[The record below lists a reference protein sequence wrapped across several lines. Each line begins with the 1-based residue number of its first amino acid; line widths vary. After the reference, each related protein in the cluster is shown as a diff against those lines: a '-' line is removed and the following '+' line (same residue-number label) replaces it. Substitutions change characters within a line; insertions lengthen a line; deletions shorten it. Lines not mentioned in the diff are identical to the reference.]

1 MSAERLTHIDEQGR
15 SRMVD
20 VGAKDPSERIARAC
34 ARVRM
39 SSAAARAV
47 QDGDGPKG
55 EVLGVARLAGIQAAK
70 QTAQLIP
77 LAHPLA
83 LTFADVS
90 ASVVVAEG
98 LVELRSEVRTHGRT
112 GVEMEAMTA
121 CAVAALT
128 IYDVVQGLEPGIV
141 LEQIVLLEKRGGRS
155 DYVREPAAEHGQ
167 GAEPAQQQEPAHG
180 VPGQRPRTALL
191 TVSTSKA
198 AGRGVDE
205 SGEQLVALA
214 GRLGAEVLAREV
226 TPDDRPLIEARLRH
240 FAGDGGCALVLTSGG
255 TGVAPSDVTPEA
267 TAAVIEREIPGI
279 AQAMREASR
288 PHTPNWALSRGLA
301 GICGETLIVNL
312 PGSPRSIEQVGE
324 ALLRSIPHALELI
337 AGARP
342 H

>member
-20 VGAKDPSERIARAC
+20 VGAKDPSERIARAR

-39 SSAAARAV
+39 SSAAAQAV

-90 ASVVVAEG
+90 ASVLVAEG
-98 LVELRSEVRTHGRT
+98 LVELLSEVRTRGRT

-128 IYDVVQGLEPGIV
+128 IYDMVKGLEPGIV
-141 LEQIVLLEKRGGRS
+141 LEQIVLLEKHGGRS
-155 DYVREPAAEHGQ
+155 DYVREGS
-167 GAEPAQQQEPAHG
+167 AEPAQGGRDARQPEPSDAVAG
-180 VPGQRPRTALL
+180 RRPRTALL
-191 TVSTSKA
+191 TISTSKA
-198 AGRGVDE
+198 AGHGVDE
-205 SGEQLVALA
+205 SGEQLAALA

-226 TPDDRPLIEARLRH
+226 IPDDRALIEARLRH
-240 FAGDGGCALVLTSGG
+240 FSGDAACALVLTSGG

-267 TAAVIEREIPGI
+267 TAAVIEREIPGV

-288 PHTPNWALSRGLA
+288 QHTPNWALSRGLA
-301 GICGETLIVNL
+301 GIRGQTLIVNL

-324 ALLRSIPHALELI
+324 ALQGAIPHALELI
-337 AGARP
+337 GGGRP